1 VAVLLL
7 LQSQSFGRT
16 NHKHANKEKAMW
28 SNEQIAAMTKPA
40 VVSRDEWNKAWL
52 EMLVKEKEQT
62 RARDALAAARRRMP
76 WLAVE
81 KQYVFDS
88 VDGKKTLLDLFE
100 GRRQLVL
107 YRAFFDPGVYGFPD
121 HACVGCSLGADQ
133 VSHLAHLHARDT
145 TLAYASRGTQEQLT
159 TLKNRMGW
167 QHLAW
172 YTITD
177 DFDKDFGVDE
187 WHGHNVFFRD
197 ENDKIFRTYF
207 INARGDEA
215 MGSVWSYLDA
225 TPLGRQEDWEDSP
238 VGYPRTSRYKWWRW
252 HDAYGNEDAKW
263 ANVVDNAVVTLK
275 L

>member
-1 VAVLLL
+1 
-7 LQSQSFGRT
+7 
-16 NHKHANKEKAMW
+16 MW

-52 EMLVKEKEQT
+52 EMLVKEKEHT

-81 KQYVFDS
+81 KQYLFES
-88 VDGKKTLLDLFE
+88 VGGKKTLLDLFE

-107 YRAFFDPGVYGFPD
+107 YRAFFDPGVYGFPE

-133 VSHLAHLHARDT
+133 VSHLSHLHARDT
-145 TLAYASRGTQEQLT
+145 TLAYASRGTQEQFA

-167 QHLAW
+167 QHIPW

-197 ENDKIFRTYF
+197 ENDKIFRTYL

-238 VGYPRTSRYKWWRW
+238 KGYPQTPRYKWWRW
-252 HDAYGNEDAKW
+252 HDVYGNEDAKW
-263 ANVVDNAVVTLK
+263 AQIVDSATVTLK